1 MNKLVAWLGTGT
13 ITLAVAA
20 CGGKVVVDGPGDS
33 SGGGSSQ
40 TTGSGTQQ
48 SCGDIVIPSPAEL
61 TGCTG
66 GVGSG
71 GGTCETD
78 MCDANG
84 NVFAAVCSGTTCSC
98 QLNGFTKCGC
108 TTEGATDFCSVD
120 VPCCPWIP
128 IPL

>member
-71 GGTCETD
+71 GGTC
-78 MCDANG
+78 
-84 NVFAAVCSGTTCSC
+84 
-98 QLNGFTKCGC
+98 
-108 TTEGATDFCSVD
+108 
-120 VPCCPWIP
+120 
-128 IPL
+128 